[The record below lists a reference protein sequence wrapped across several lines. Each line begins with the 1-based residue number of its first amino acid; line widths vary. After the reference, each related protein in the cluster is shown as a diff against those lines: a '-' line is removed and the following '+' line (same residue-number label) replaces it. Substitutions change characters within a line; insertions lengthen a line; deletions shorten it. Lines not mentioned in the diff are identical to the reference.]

1 MVAVV
6 EVPEFVRRQL
16 RSGES
21 PRWIG
26 RPDPKRF
33 ALRKGAAN
41 FLFGIPF
48 TGVAL
53 YMVFWA
59 LASGD
64 WQGELAG
71 LALLAVSVTLLASP
85 LWYALV
91 GSRTVYVA
99 TDQRLMILN
108 GLIRGTAQS
117 FEPEEIGRIDRTER
131 SDGSGSLVFRRQ
143 SYRGSEGDWHTKK
156 SGFFAIPEVRE
167 AERHLVALK
176 ELRS

>member
-6 EVPEFVRRQL
+6 EVPDIVRQQL

-33 ALRKGAAN
+33 ALRQGAAN
-41 FLFGIPF
+41 VLFGIPF
-48 TGVAL
+48 IGVAL
-53 YMVFWA
+53 YMVFRA

-71 LALLAVSVTLLASP
+71 LALLAISVTLLASP
-85 LWYALV
+85 LYYALV
-91 GSRTVYVA
+91 GSRTVSVA
-99 TDQRLMILN
+99 TDQWLMILN
-108 GLIRGTAQS
+108 GLIGGTAQS

-143 SYRGSEGDWHTKK
+143 RYRDSEGDLQTKK

-167 AERHLVALK
+167 AERHLVILK
-176 ELRS
+176 ERRS